1 MISGTFKFLIGF
13 FIGVSILAGCGAAAG
28 YYFFTKLAALPPRP
42 VFAEEKPKPKPI
54 AKAKTT
60 NPKKPNAA
68 ASPQAS
74 PETST
79 TSEKLEP
86 GQYIARVTWEE
97 GLSLRES
104 AGQDANRIGGV
115 EYNQRIVVLG
125 ESDDKKWQKIRL
137 ADGEQVG
144 WIKAGNIEKVDETQD
159 VPSTDTPQ

>member
-13 FIGVSILAGCGAAAG
+13 FIGVTILTGCGLAAG

-54 AKAKTT
+54 AKAKTA
-60 NPKKPNAA
+60 NSKKPNAA

-74 PETST
+74 PDAST
-79 TSEKLEP
+79 TSQKLEP

-97 GLSLRES
+97 GLSLREP

-159 VPSTDTPQ
+159 APSTDTPQ